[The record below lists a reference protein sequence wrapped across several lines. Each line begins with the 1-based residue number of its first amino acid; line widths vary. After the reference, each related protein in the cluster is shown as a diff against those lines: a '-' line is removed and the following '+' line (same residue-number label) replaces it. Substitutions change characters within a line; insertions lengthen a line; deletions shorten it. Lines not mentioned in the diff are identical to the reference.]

1 MDMGLAPGGRMR
13 QEIFKD
19 PHGLEAFDLQH
30 SSRCFVHLAN
40 ALVWR
45 AVTGE
50 QPPTVPPTGK
60 EYANAGIPWF
70 EHYGADRNALEGSS
84 ILATLK
90 SVLRLGEEKGDVSL
104 PENDPVQVEK
114 VITLGQKLEAGQ
126 VREGKF

>member
-1 MDMGLAPGGRMR
+1 MR
-13 QEIFKD
+13 QEIFED

-50 QPPTVPPTGK
+50 QPPTVPPTNK

-70 EHYGADRNALEGSS
+70 EYYGADRKALEGSS
-84 ILATLK
+84 ILAKLK
-90 SVLRLGEEKGDVSL
+90 SVLRLGEEKGDVPL

-114 VITLGQKLEAGQ
+114 VITLGQELEAGQ
-126 VREGKF
+126 VREGRF

>member
-1 MDMGLAPGGRMR
+1 MR
-13 QEIFKD
+13 QEIFED

-30 SSRCFVHLAN
+30 SSRCFLHLAN

-50 QPPTVPPTGK
+50 QPPTVPLTGK
-60 EYANAGIPWF
+60 EYSNAGIPWF
-70 EHYGADRNALEGSS
+70 EYYGSDRQTLEGSS
-84 ILATLK
+84 MLAKLK
-90 SVLRLGEEKGDVSL
+90 SVLRLGTEKGDVSL
-104 PENDPVQVEK
+104 PENDPVPVEK